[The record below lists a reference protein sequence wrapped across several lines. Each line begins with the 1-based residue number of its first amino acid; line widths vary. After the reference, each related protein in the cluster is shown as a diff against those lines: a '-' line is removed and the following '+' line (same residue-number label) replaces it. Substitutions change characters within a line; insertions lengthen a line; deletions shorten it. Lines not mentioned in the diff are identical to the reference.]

1 VATGLV
7 LRDIT
12 ALRTRVASKHVQPA
26 ITARSDPQAP
36 NHALVAITAHRILLP
51 TTVAAQASIRR
62 QHRLPAPAAQVAHII
77 LSQRNRVATLA
88 PVANIR
94 TQLDRRVARLALA
107 DTTVHRALQVQ

>member
-1 VATGLV
+1 M
-7 LRDIT
+7 
-12 ALRTRVASKHVQPA
+12 
-26 ITARSDPQAP
+26 
-36 NHALVAITAHRILLP
+36 AITAHRILLP
-51 TTVAAQASIRR
+51 TTVAAQAGMHPR
-62 QHRLPAPAAQVAHII
+62 HRLPVIAAQVAHII